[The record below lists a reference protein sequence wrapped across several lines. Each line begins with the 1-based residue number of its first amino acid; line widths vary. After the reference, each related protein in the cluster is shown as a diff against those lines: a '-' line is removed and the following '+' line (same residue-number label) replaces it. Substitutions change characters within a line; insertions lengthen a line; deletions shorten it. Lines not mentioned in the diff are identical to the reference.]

1 MSEEEIHQWLVSCF
15 GPEEGERAWSNFEN
29 LPFEVRDDILTRCS
43 NGGLPSPEEVHSLM
57 SAFANGGLNT
67 PFEMTETLKE
77 GPINKRLAQLLACQ
91 KATGD
96 GGTVNAQ
103 VADATRR
110 ALSEANLWLDANCNL
125 NPVSGT
131 PDVLSREDW
140 VNGTID
146 SWIKFANPVAKSV
159 SNAFSDVIAEK
170 FGEDQDLE
178 VEGLYDGVMPI
189 PMPDGV
195 KKPEQM
201 MSLLANTSFAM
212 QLGYAAGNLSHEI
225 RGSFDQGISLLKN
238 PAGGLVPYNCIDYA
252 KKWGLDINE
261 VMNYLAL
268 RELAHARLFASA
280 PWLMPRFE
288 ALIIKYA
295 AGISIDLSA
304 MEEQLRDIE
313 GMSPE
318 SISGA
323 VDLSN
328 IARNDTEGQKQA
340 LKGLE
345 TLLAL
350 SEGWVDCVIWRAGMA
365 HIPHIEQ
372 LREMTRRERAAG
384 GPSEMTFQ
392 ALTGLKLRPRAMREA
407 AAMWDAITNEKGIE
421 ERDAMWNHPDLLPE
435 LPDFSEDKED
445 TKDNKDKEDN
455 KGDTNK
461 VNKNNE
467 NNTSSE
473 NNENNTNN
481 QNNTNS
487 QNSNNTTKKESEQ
500 TDNNDLENANLEELS
515 KNMLDLEDFKN
526 SDDLE
531 QKLKDVN
538 WDDELSKL
546 LASSDNNSDTQN
558 NEQDSNQDSNADS
571 KEDSGEDS
579 GKDSGE
585 DSGEDSNQQKSNE

>member
-77 GPINKRLAQLLACQ
+77 GPINKRLAQLLARQ

-125 NPVSGT
+125 NPASGT

-170 FGEDQDLE
+170 FGGDQDLE

-212 QLGYAAGNLSHEI
+212 QLGYAAGDLSQEI

-252 KKWGLDINE
+252 KKWGLDISE

-268 RELAHARLFASA
+268 RELAHARLFASV

-407 AAMWDAITNEKGIE
+407 ASMWDAITNEKGIE

-445 TKDNKDKEDN
+445 NKDNKDKEDN
-455 KGDTNK
+455 KEDNNK

-467 NNTSSE
+467 NNTSSK
-473 NNENNTNN
+473 NNTNN
-481 QNNTNS
+481 QNNTS
-487 QNSNNTTKKESEQ
+487 SKNSNNTTKKESEQ
-500 TDNNDLENANLEELS
+500 TDNNDLANTNLEELS

-546 LASSDNNSDTQN
+546 LASSDSDSDRENNDQN
-558 NEQDSNQDSNADS
+558 SNQDSNADS
-571 KEDSGEDS
+571 EEDSD
-579 GKDSGE
+579 KDSDTDFGA
-585 DSGEDSNQQKSNE
+585 DSDEDSNQQKSDE

>member
-77 GPINKRLAQLLACQ
+77 GPINKRLAQLLARQ

-125 NPVSGT
+125 NPASGT

-170 FGEDQDLE
+170 FGGDQDLE

-212 QLGYAAGNLSHEI
+212 QLGYAAGDLSQEI

-252 KKWGLDINE
+252 KKWGLDISE

-268 RELAHARLFASA
+268 RELAHARLFASV

-407 AAMWDAITNEKGIE
+407 ASMWDAITNEKGIE
-421 ERDAMWNHPDLLPE
+421 ERDVMWNHPDLLPE

-445 TKDNKDKEDN
+445 NKDNKDKEDN
-455 KGDTNK
+455 KDNKEDNNK

-467 NNTSSE
+467 NNTSSK
-473 NNENNTNN
+473 NNTNN
-481 QNNTNS
+481 QNNTS
-487 QNSNNTTKKESEQ
+487 SKNSNNTTKKESEQ
-500 TDNNDLENANLEELS
+500 TDNNDLANTNLEELS

-546 LASSDNNSDTQN
+546 LASSDSDSDRENNDQN
-558 NEQDSNQDSNADS
+558 SNQDSNADS
-571 KEDSGEDS
+571 EEDSD
-579 GKDSGE
+579 KDSDTDFGA
-585 DSGEDSNQQKSNE
+585 DSDEDSNQQKSDE

>member
-77 GPINKRLAQLLACQ
+77 GPINKRLAQLLARQ

-125 NPVSGT
+125 NPASGT

-170 FGEDQDLE
+170 FGGDQDLE

-212 QLGYAAGNLSHEI
+212 QLGYAAGDLSQEI

-252 KKWGLDINE
+252 KKWGLDISE

-268 RELAHARLFASA
+268 RELAHARLFASV

-407 AAMWDAITNEKGIE
+407 ASMWDAITNEKGIE

-445 TKDNKDKEDN
+445 NKDNKDKEDN
-455 KGDTNK
+455 KEDNNK

-467 NNTSSE
+467 NNTSSK
-473 NNENNTNN
+473 NSENNTND

-500 TDNNDLENANLEELS
+500 TDNNDLANTNLEELS

-546 LASSDNNSDTQN
+546 LASSDSDSDRENNDQN
-558 NEQDSNQDSNADS
+558 SNQDSNSDSDKDSDTDFGADS
-571 KEDSGEDS
+571 D
-579 GKDSGE
+579 
-585 DSGEDSNQQKSNE
+585 EDSNQQKSDE